1 MNDDA
6 MIPSLPR
13 RQNGLTYNRILTS
26 LPSINRSTS
35 SLNKTLL
42 RLTPQKHKRNQ
53 IDKVV
58 LTTKDVKT
66 FTQVTNNY
74 KLLATRKFADTEAQ
88 ERNKQTKQRIQM
100 YTKGIVSNHVIC
112 LHA

>member
-1 MNDDA
+1 MNADA
-6 MIPSLPR
+6 MMPSLPR
-13 RQNGLTYNRILTS
+13 RQNGLTYNRILAS

-35 SLNKTLL
+35 TLNKTLL
-42 RLTPQKHKRNQ
+42 RLTSQTLQRNR

-66 FTQVTNNY
+66 FTQVTNNGN
-74 KLLATRKFADTEAQ
+74 LLATRKFADTEAQ

-100 YTKGIVSNHVIC
+100 
-112 LHA
+112 